1 MYNSA
6 LPRAMDRMF
15 IKPTDARS
23 FGEHTSWSGSFSPR
37 TFNGIHT
44 GMCSLA
50 FI

>member
-23 FGEHTSWSGSFSPR
+23 FSEHSIVIRRLQPR
-37 TFNGIHT
+37 IFNGIHT
-44 GMCSLA
+44 GTCSLA